1 MENQWTK
8 GYFLGYLLVG
18 PRRGLEIGEVCRQ
31 TAKES
36 IKMGSQWEDKSKP
49 HLNIVFIGHVDHGKS
64 TTVGRLLL
72 DSGHIEQH
80 VIDKNEKMA
89 SDAGKAG
96 FGLAYVMDGLKE
108 ERARGITIDVAHKEF
123 FTPNYYYTVI
133 DAPGHRDF
141 VKNMITGASQADA
154 AVLLCAANDGVN
166 AQTKEHA
173 FLARVLGVKQL
184 IVHVNKM
191 DISGVDWSEDKYK
204 AACAEVNTLLKMA
217 GFKPDDVPKIPASSL
232 NGDNVYNKSENCPWW
247 SGNEFNGKKVTTLF
261 EAIDA
266 VQLPDKP
273 IDKPLRLPIQDVYK
287 ISGIGTVPVGK
298 IETGVLQAGKTVMF
312 NPSQKSAEVKSIE
325 MHHTMVDKAEPGDN
339 VGFNVRGLAATDIRR
354 GDVAGYT
361 DNEPSFV
368 RHDETFVGQIQLMDI
383 PKAVSVGYSPVFH
396 AHTAQVAVR
405 FQELLEKTNKAGKE
419 ANPSFLKTGDA
430 CLIRFQ
436 PTKPMAIEEMS
447 VFPEL
452 SRFAIRDMGKTVAAG
467 VCMKIEKK
475 A

>member
-1 MENQWTK
+1 
-8 GYFLGYLLVG
+8 
-18 PRRGLEIGEVCRQ
+18 
-31 TAKES
+31 
-36 IKMGSQWEDKSKP
+36 MGSQWEDKSKP

-72 DSGHIEQH
+72 DSGHIEGH
-80 VIDKNEKMA
+80 VIEKNEKLA
-89 SDAGKAG
+89 AESGKAG

-108 ERARGITIDVAHKEF
+108 ERERGITIDVAHKEF
-123 FTPNYYYTVI
+123 FTPNYYWTVI

-173 FLARVLGVKQL
+173 FLAKVLGVKQL

-204 AACAEVNTLLKMA
+204 AACAEVGTLLKMA
-217 GFKPDDVPKIPASSL
+217 GFKPDDIPMIPASSL
-232 NGDNVYNKSENCPWW
+232 NGDNVFTKSDNCPWYK
-247 SGNEFNGKKVTTLF
+247 GPTLF
-261 EAIDA
+261 EAIDKITM
-266 VQLPDKP
+266 PEKP
-273 IDKPLRLPIQDVYK
+273 INKPLRLPIQDVYK

-298 IETGVLQAGKTVMF
+298 IETGTLNVGKTVVF

-325 MHHTMVDKAEPGDN
+325 MHHTMVPKAEPGDN
-339 VGFNVRGLAATDIRR
+339 VGFNVRGLAQVDIRR
-354 GDVAGYT
+354 GDVAGYA
-361 DNEPSFV
+361 DSEPMFV

-383 PKAVSVGYSPVFH
+383 PKAVSVGYTPVFH

-405 FQELLEKTNKAGKE
+405 FLELLEKTNKSGKE

-436 PTKPMAIEEMS
+436 PNKPMAIEQMDT
-447 VFPEL
+447 FPEL

-467 VCMKIEKK
+467 VCLKIDKK
-475 A
+475 

>member
-1 MENQWTK
+1 
-8 GYFLGYLLVG
+8 
-18 PRRGLEIGEVCRQ
+18 
-31 TAKES
+31 
-36 IKMGSQWEDKSKP
+36 MGSQWEDKNKP

-72 DSGHIEQH
+72 DSGHIEGH
-80 VIDKNEKMA
+80 VIEKNEKLA
-89 SDAGKAG
+89 AESGKAG

-108 ERARGITIDVAHKEF
+108 ERERGITIDVAHKEF
-123 FTPNYYYTVI
+123 YTPNYYWTVI

-204 AACAEVNTLLKMA
+204 AACTEVGNLLKMA
-217 GFKPDDVPKIPASSL
+217 GFNPKDVPMIPASSL
-232 NGDNVYNKSENCPWW
+232 NGDNVFNKSDKCPWY
-247 SGNEFNGKKVTTLF
+247 NGPTLF
-261 EAIDA
+261 EAIDKITM
-266 VQLPDKP
+266 PDKP
-273 IDKPLRLPIQDVYK
+273 INKPLRLPIQDVYK

-298 IETGVLQAGKTVMF
+298 IETGTLNVGKTVMF
-312 NPSQKSAEVKSIE
+312 NPSMKSAEVKSIE
-325 MHHTMVDKAEPGDN
+325 MHHTMVEKAEPGDN
-339 VGFNVRGLAATDIRR
+339 VGFNCRGLAQQDIRR

-361 DNEPSFV
+361 DNEPMFV

-383 PKAVSVGYSPVFH
+383 PKAVSVGYTPVFH

-436 PTKPMAIEEMS
+436 PNKPMAIEQMDT
-447 VFPEL
+447 FPEL

-467 VCMKIEKK
+467 VCLKIEKK

>member
-1 MENQWTK
+1 M
-8 GYFLGYLLVG
+8 
-18 PRRGLEIGEVCRQ
+18 
-31 TAKES
+31 S
-36 IKMGSQWEDKSKP
+36 SQWEDKSKP

-72 DSGHIEQH
+72 DSGHIEAH
-80 VIDKNEKMA
+80 VIEKFEKEA
-89 SDAGKAG
+89 SERGKAG
-96 FGLAYVMDGLKE
+96 FGFAYVMDGLKE
-108 ERARGITIDVAHKEF
+108 ERERGITIDVAHKEF
-123 FTPNYYYTVI
+123 FTPNYYWTVI

-184 IVHVNKM
+184 VVHVNKM
-191 DISGVDWSEDKYK
+191 DISGVSWSEDKYNATCK
-204 AACAEVNTLLKMA
+204 EVGDLLKMA
-217 GFKPDDVPKIPASSL
+217 GFNPADVPMIPASSL
-232 NGDNVYNKSENCPWW
+232 EGDNVFNKSANTPWY
-247 SGNEFNGKKVTTLF
+247 SGPTLF

-266 VQLPDKP
+266 VQMPPKP
-273 IDKPLRLPIQDVYK
+273 VDKPLRLPIQDVYK

-298 IETGVLQAGKTVMF
+298 IETGVLHAGKTVVF
-312 NPSQKSAEVKSIE
+312 NPSQQSAEVKSIE
-325 MHHTMVDKAEPGDN
+325 MHHTNVPKAEPGDN

-354 GDVAGYT
+354 GDVAGYA
-361 DNEPSFV
+361 DSEPTFV
-368 RHDETFVGQIQLMDI
+368 RHDESFVGQIQLMDI

-396 AHTAQVAVR
+396 AHTAQVAVK
-405 FQELLEKTNKAGKE
+405 FLELLEKTNKAGKE

-436 PTKPMAIEEMS
+436 PTKPMAIEQMDT
-447 VFPEL
+447 FPEL

-467 VCMKIEKK
+467 VCMKIDKK
-475 A
+475 

>member
-1 MENQWTK
+1 
-8 GYFLGYLLVG
+8 
-18 PRRGLEIGEVCRQ
+18 
-31 TAKES
+31 
-36 IKMGSQWEDKSKP
+36 MGSQWEDKSKP

-72 DSGHIEQH
+72 DTGHIEGH
-80 VIDKNEKMA
+80 VIEKNEKLA
-89 SDAGKAG
+89 VEAGKAG

-108 ERARGITIDVAHKEF
+108 ERERGITIDVAHKEF
-123 FTPNYYYTVI
+123 FTPNYYWTVI

-173 FLARVLGVKQL
+173 FLAKVLGVKQI

-191 DISGVDWSEDKYK
+191 DISGVDWSEEKYNT
-204 AACAEVNTLLKMA
+204 ACTEVGNLLKMA
-217 GFKPDDVPKIPASSL
+217 GFKPDDIPMIPASSL
-232 NGDNVYNKSENCPWW
+232 NGDNVYVKSGKCPWYK
-247 SGNEFNGKKVTTLF
+247 GPTLF
-261 EAIDA
+261 EAIDK
-266 VQLPDKP
+266 LTMPNKP
-273 IDKPLRLPIQDVYK
+273 VNKPLRLPIQDVYK

-298 IETGVLQAGKTVMF
+298 IETGTLNVGKTVVF

-325 MHHTMVDKAEPGDN
+325 MHHTMVEKAEPGDN
-339 VGFNVRGLAATDIRR
+339 VGFNVRGLAQVDIRR

-361 DNEPSFV
+361 DNEPMFV

-383 PKAVSVGYSPVFH
+383 PKAVSVGYTPVFH

-405 FQELLEKTNKAGKE
+405 FLELLEKTNKAGKE

-436 PTKPMAIEEMS
+436 PNKPMAIEQMDT
-447 VFPEL
+447 FPEL

-467 VCMKIEKK
+467 VCLKIDKK
-475 A
+475 

>member
-1 MENQWTK
+1 MQKHCTK
-8 GYFLGYLLVG
+8 VHLPGYFLVS

-232 NGDNVYNKSENCPWW
+232 NGDNVYHKSENCPWW

>member
-1 MENQWTK
+1 M
-8 GYFLGYLLVG
+8 
-18 PRRGLEIGEVCRQ
+18 P
-31 TAKES
+31 
-36 IKMGSQWEDKSKP
+36 SQWEDKNKP
-49 HLNIVFIGHVDHGKS
+49 HRNIVFVGHVDHGKS

-72 DSGHIEQH
+72 DSGHIEEH
-80 VIDKNEKMA
+80 VIEKNEKLA
-89 SDAGKAG
+89 AEAGKAG

-108 ERARGITIDVAHKEF
+108 ERERGITIDVAHKEF
-123 FTPNYYYTVI
+123 FTPKYYWTVI

-141 VKNMITGASQADA
+141 VKNMITGASQADT

-173 FLARVLGVKQL
+173 FLAKVLGVKEL

-204 AACAEVNTLLKMA
+204 AAVSEVTALLKMA
-217 GFKPDDVPKIPASSL
+217 GFGSQIDNIPMIPASSL
-232 NGDNVYNKSENCPWW
+232 NGDNVFHKSDKCPWY
-247 SGNEFNGKKVTTLF
+247 NGPTLF

-266 VQLPDKP
+266 AAMPNKP

-298 IETGVLQAGKTVMF
+298 IETGTLNTGKTVVF

-325 MHHTMVDKAEPGDN
+325 MHHTMVNKAEPGDN
-339 VGFNVRGLAATDIRR
+339 VGFNVRGLAAVDIRR
-354 GDVAGYT
+354 GDVAGYS
-361 DNEPSFV
+361 DNEPTFV

-383 PKAVSVGYSPVFH
+383 PKAVSVGYTPVFH

-419 ANPSFLKTGDA
+419 ANPSFLKNGDA

-436 PTKPMAIEEMS
+436 PTKPMSIEQMDT
-447 VFPEL
+447 FPEL

-467 VCMKIEKK
+467 VCLKIEKK
-475 A
+475 

>member
-1 MENQWTK
+1 M
-8 GYFLGYLLVG
+8 
-18 PRRGLEIGEVCRQ
+18 
-31 TAKES
+31 S
-36 IKMGSQWEDKSKP
+36 SQWEDKSKP

-72 DSGHIEQH
+72 DSGHIEAH
-80 VIDKNEKMA
+80 VIEKFEKEA
-89 SDAGKAG
+89 SERGKAG
-96 FGLAYVMDGLKE
+96 FGFAYVMDGLKE
-108 ERARGITIDVAHKEF
+108 ERERGITIDVAHKEF
-123 FTPNYYYTVI
+123 FTPNYYWTVI

-184 IVHVNKM
+184 VVHVNKM
-191 DISGVDWSEDKYK
+191 DISGVSWSEDKYNATCK
-204 AACAEVNTLLKMA
+204 EVGDLLKMA
-217 GFKPDDVPKIPASSL
+217 GFNPADVPMIPASSL
-232 NGDNVYNKSENCPWW
+232 EGDNVFNKSANTPWY
-247 SGNEFNGKKVTTLF
+247 SGPTLF

-266 VQLPDKP
+266 VQMPPKP
-273 IDKPLRLPIQDVYK
+273 VDKPLRLPIQDVYK

-298 IETGVLQAGKTVMF
+298 IETGILHAGKTVVF
-312 NPSQKSAEVKSIE
+312 NPSQQSAEVKSIE
-325 MHHTMVDKAEPGDN
+325 MHHTNVPKAEPGDN

-354 GDVAGYT
+354 GDVAGYAES
-361 DNEPSFV
+361 EPTFV
-368 RHDETFVGQIQLMDI
+368 RHDESFVGQIQLMDI

-396 AHTAQVAVR
+396 AHTAQVAVK
-405 FQELLEKTNKAGKE
+405 FLELLEKTNKAGKE

-436 PTKPMAIEEMS
+436 PTKPMAIEQMDT
-447 VFPEL
+447 FPEL

-467 VCMKIEKK
+467 VCMKIDKK
-475 A
+475 